1 MKLCWHRYT
10 KWESQNGVKFA
21 TDFHGIYHE
30 NKPVL
35 ESKVC
40 FNCGKVKWRVVK

>member
-10 KWESQNGVKFA
+10 KWAKEAGMIEVYHDRYHKVKP
-21 TDFHGIYHE
+21 D
-30 NKPVL
+30 L

-40 FNCGKVKWRVVK
+40 VKCGKVKWRVV